1 MLVVGLT
8 GGIGSGK
15 STVAELFEK
24 LGAGIIDADIVA
36 RQVVAPG
43 SQALAAIAN
52 RFGDEYLLAD
62 GNLNRSLLREQIFS
76 NPEDKAW
83 LENLLHPLI
92 SESIQEL
99 IDNSTAAYILLVSPL
114 LLETDQHRLVDRILV
129 VDVAEQTQLERTLER
144 DGGNQSTI
152 QSIMESQME
161 RKQRLANAD
170 DVINNERSLADL
182 DQEVATLHQ
191 HYLTLAAAETRP

>member
-15 STVAELFEK
+15 STVAELFER

-62 GNLNRSLLREQIFS
+62 GSLNRALLREQIFS
-76 NPEDKAW
+76 NAEEKEW

-92 SESIQEL
+92 SENIQKL
-99 IDNSTAAYILLVSPL
+99 IDSSKAAYILLVSPL

-129 VDVAEQTQLERTLER
+129 VDVTEQTQLKRTLER

-170 DVINNERSLADL
+170 DVINNEGSLADL

-191 HYLTLAAAETRP
+191 HYMTLATAETRP